1 MQQVT
6 IDIDKLSD
14 SQEVYDSRPNPII
27 KYFIYLILII
37 FLVAGIWMSFS
48 KIDIVV
54 KSSAVFKDIDAM
66 TEVYA
71 TVNGS
76 VKVNNL
82 IQGKQVNK
90 GDVLLEID
98 SSVSDQSL
106 QDLEQMLTDID
117 ARIEI
122 LNAYTSALLGDN
134 TKLNTLENN
143 KYYQEFKSKKKSLD
157 LTNETSVADN
167 ISKKEQIE
175 SDVNNTSKKIA
186 EQQNQLYSL
195 QILKKSIQNKKNE
208 FTNNTN
214 LYMSIFNHF
223 ISSYNLSS
231 NSYDDK
237 IDTLKLEKIRTT
249 DSAQIATIDK
259 NIATL
264 TSEKKNTLDNLVLQ
278 KIMEVDSQINTVMS
292 NLNTLQG
299 QKESLNNQLSIIS
312 NSAQKN
318 TKELNILAEQKNV
331 FMEIVASEEK
341 KKDILSKINQHK
353 IQKDKSKIIAETTGV
368 IFMEKELNV
377 GSYLSEGTKIGNIIP
392 DNKLGLY
399 AEIYVENADIGQL
412 KIGQKINFEVSAFD
426 SSKYGNFTGNIIK
439 ISRDVIINEQ
449 TGKSYYI
456 VEAKLDDSSRTD
468 RFGNQANLMNG
479 MAAQAKIITDEQSV
493 LEYFL
498 RKLDLLD

>member
-66 TEVYA
+66 TEIYA

-195 QILKKSIQNKKNE
+195 QILKKSIQNKKM
-208 FTNNTN
+208 N
-214 LYMSIFNHF
+214 LLI
-223 ISSYNLSS
+223 I
-231 NSYDDK
+231 
-237 IDTLKLEKIRTT
+237 
-249 DSAQIATIDK
+249 QIYT
-259 NIATL
+259 
-264 TSEKKNTLDNLVLQ
+264 
-278 KIMEVDSQINTVMS
+278 
-292 NLNTLQG
+292 
-299 QKESLNNQLSIIS
+299 
-312 NSAQKN
+312 
-318 TKELNILAEQKNV
+318 
-331 FMEIVASEEK
+331 
-341 KKDILSKINQHK
+341 
-353 IQKDKSKIIAETTGV
+353 
-368 IFMEKELNV
+368 
-377 GSYLSEGTKIGNIIP
+377 
-392 DNKLGLY
+392 
-399 AEIYVENADIGQL
+399 
-412 KIGQKINFEVSAFD
+412 
-426 SSKYGNFTGNIIK
+426 
-439 ISRDVIINEQ
+439 
-449 TGKSYYI
+449 
-456 VEAKLDDSSRTD
+456 
-468 RFGNQANLMNG
+468 
-479 MAAQAKIITDEQSV
+479 
-493 LEYFL
+493 
-498 RKLDLLD
+498 

>member
-1 MQQVT
+1 
-6 IDIDKLSD
+6 
-14 SQEVYDSRPNPII
+14 
-27 KYFIYLILII
+27 
-37 FLVAGIWMSFS
+37 
-48 KIDIVV
+48 
-54 KSSAVFKDIDAM
+54 
-66 TEVYA
+66 
-71 TVNGS
+71 
-76 VKVNNL
+76 
-82 IQGKQVNK
+82 
-90 GDVLLEID
+90 
-98 SSVSDQSL
+98 
-106 QDLEQMLTDID
+106 
-117 ARIEI
+117 
-122 LNAYTSALLGDN
+122 
-134 TKLNTLENN
+134 
-143 KYYQEFKSKKKSLD
+143 
-157 LTNETSVADN
+157 
-167 ISKKEQIE
+167 
-175 SDVNNTSKKIA
+175 
-186 EQQNQLYSL
+186 
-195 QILKKSIQNKKNE
+195 
-208 FTNNTN
+208 
-214 LYMSIFNHF
+214 MSIFNHF